1 MNGDL
6 INSGARLL
14 FRTRVESRCSEDVQ
28 SHRNSSCISESTIN
42 ILLQVNFFHLILV
55 KNNI

>member
-14 FRTRVESRCSEDVQ
+14 FRTLFCLHVSNHCLPSDYIFKDTVQ
-28 SHRNSSCISESTIN
+28 KKGT
-42 ILLQVNFFHLILV
+42 
-55 KNNI
+55 KNGPFKN